1 MKSKEKMPRNT
12 TRGLMIGR
20 FQPFHNGH
28 LSLTRQILKECDE
41 LIIVIGSAQFNY
53 IYKDPFSAGER
64 ILMIHEAL
72 LESRVD
78 LKKCY
83 IIPIA
88 NDDNNSRWFAYL
100 KSMVPPFNSLY
111 SGNILVTN
119 LTSSSSYKQIRIIQ
133 PHYERKR
140 EYNGTS
146 IRRKIASG
154 QKWKKFVPASV
165 YIIIERING
174 EHRIRMLSASDS
186 NPQIW

>member
-1 MKSKEKMPRNT
+1 MAKNIS
-12 TRGLMIGR
+12 RGLMIGR

-28 LSLTRQILKECDE
+28 LSLTRQILAECDE

-53 IYKDPFSAGER
+53 IYKDPFTAGER

-72 LESRVD
+72 LESLVD

-88 NDDNNSRWFAYL
+88 NDDNNSRWFGYL
-100 KSMVPPFNSLY
+100 KSMVPPFDLLY

-119 LTSSSSYKQIRIIQ
+119 LTSSFAEKQIKIIE
-133 PHYERKR
+133 PRYERKR

-146 IRRKIASG
+146 IRRKIASS
-154 QKWKKFVPASV
+154 QKWKKFVPASI
-165 YIIIERING
+165 YTIIERIDG
-174 EHRIRMLSASDS
+174 EHRIRMLSQSDS

>member
-1 MKSKEKMPRNT
+1 MARNI

-28 LSLTRQILKECDE
+28 LCLTRQILKECSE

-53 IYKDPFSAGER
+53 IYKDPFTAGER
-64 ILMIHEAL
+64 MLMIHEAL
-72 LESRVD
+72 LESLVD
-78 LKKCY
+78 LKRCY
-83 IIPIA
+83 IIPIT
-88 NDDNNSRWFAYL
+88 NDENNSRWFAYL

-119 LTSSSSYKQIRIIQ
+119 LTSSSSHKEIRIIE
-133 PHYERKR
+133 PRYERKM

-146 IRRKIASG
+146 IRRKIANG
-154 QKWKKFVPASV
+154 EKWKKFVPASV
-165 YIIIERING
+165 YRIIERIDG
-174 EHRIRMLSASDS
+174 VYRIRMLSESDS